1 MPARFVGSRSC
12 RLRARCERDS
22 QLLSD
27 VVTVLAVLFLVLMS
41 ACSGGSE
48 KSVANANFRC
58 GDATANAVCLQSC
71 NLGCS
76 ETGCGRTEIAQ
87 NERIILNFSE
97 NVDPNTV
104 SSSSILFRTASGTEA
119 VGEFLVAGNR
129 VEFVPTLAVT
139 GGQTYYGFTNGE
151 TYVMT
156 IVGGDDVPSV
166 VRGTSGRPFG
176 ETLTCTLV
184 SQLGIIDYDGLAPT
198 AVMVSPA
205 VVQNAPLDSI
215 IELEF
220 SELIDPTPFLNTVQS
235 PVRFFVRAGVEN
247 SAGEIECDPNADRQP
262 LAGSAFPTFDAARG
276 TTTLSFVPSA
286 PLPGNA
292 CVEVEMGAEVV
303 DMSGRAALPET
314 FSFTTLV
321 QALEPGEV
329 SEDFTTQEF
338 FDRDTSAATWDGGQL
353 AFAAIGGDGRHGKFD
368 VSIAGEPT
376 FVGGVAVYELD
387 CDSTI
392 IPKENT
398 ITGAAMPVTDGRFYF
413 TEFVVP
419 SGVRLRFV
427 GSSPPVI
434 TASGRIEVQGEVD
447 LRGASL
453 ASLPSPGLGS
463 SLTPGQAGA
472 VGAVFGGAGGKGGD
486 QGDGLGTGGGAF
498 DGEAGSDVTMVSGHA
513 YVQSRL
519 GTGGNGSTVY
529 PTSGLTTER
538 LFNTALGVNGGTPC
552 LNVVAGGGGGGS
564 AFAGEPGQVISV
576 NVPNPAT
583 GGLPWLQTFGPE
595 APAAMAAQVLPYP
608 AIGSSMPSS
617 RHFLVGGAGG
627 GGAASNTTFTV
638 EALTLPRWAPG
649 GGGAGGGGAIGLR
662 AGGSLRIGSL
672 GSVVASGGS
681 TPDMLEIVMAAR
693 AVPGGGGG
701 GGSVLLQSAGSVDM
715 FGQVDVSGGI
725 GGTFDRS
732 VGILP
737 NGAHIVSKAGDGSP
751 GLVRLEAPSAN
762 AAALAAAVSP
772 SNALLTTSSLQEQ
785 DGLVACQSLY
795 YSTGL
800 SLGPQYDR
808 YEITAL
814 VDGVLMV
821 FSDDP
826 AVSTMS
832 AISGAPLRASFQ
844 AATMDLATGE
854 ISDVKPWRSFV
865 RSTPMQPGIASDQLN
880 AFRFRLVVD
889 RTFAQEV
896 IVQRVVV
903 IYRN

>member
-27 VVTVLAVLFLVLMS
+27 VITVFAVLCFLLMS

-58 GDATANAVCLQSC
+58 DDEAANAVCLQSC

-97 NVDPNTV
+97 NIDPNTV
-104 SSSSILFRTASGTEA
+104 SPSSILFRTANGTEA

-129 VEFVPTLAVT
+129 VEFVPTLSVS

-156 IVGGDDVPSV
+156 IVGGENVPSV

-176 ETLTCTLV
+176 ETLSCTLV
-184 SQLGIIDYDGLAPT
+184 SQMGIVDYDGLAPT
-198 AVMVSPA
+198 AVLVSPA
-205 VVQNAPLDSI
+205 VAQNAPLDSI

-220 SELIDPTPFLNTVQS
+220 SELIDPTPFLSTVQS
-235 PVRFFVRAGVEN
+235 PVRFWVRAGVAN
-247 SAGEIECDPNADRQP
+247 SAGEIECDPSAARQP

-276 TTTLSFVPSA
+276 TTTLSFVPSG

-292 CVEVEMGAEVV
+292 CVEIEMGAEVV

-314 FSFTTLV
+314 FTFTTLAQGLTV
-321 QALEPGEV
+321 GEV

-338 FDRDTSAATWDGGQL
+338 FDRDTSGATWDGGQL
-353 AFAAIGGDGRHGKFD
+353 VFAAIGGDGRHGKFEL
-368 VSIAGEPT
+368 SIAGEPT
-376 FVGGVAVYELD
+376 FVAGVPVYELD
-387 CDSTI
+387 CDNTV

-419 SGVRLRFV
+419 AGVRVRFV

-434 TASGRIEVQGEVD
+434 SASGRIEIQGEVD
-447 LRGASL
+447 VRGGSL
-453 ASLPSPGLGS
+453 ASLPAPGIS
-463 SLTPGQAGA
+463 ASLAPGQPGAAG
-472 VGAVFGGAGGKGGD
+472 GVFGGHGGKGGD
-486 QGDGLGTGGGAF
+486 QCDGLGTGGGAF
-498 DGEAGSDVTMVSGHA
+498 TGQDGDGVTMVAGHA
-513 YVQSRL
+513 YAASRP
-519 GTGGNGSTVY
+519 GTGGRGSTMY
-529 PTSGLTTER
+529 PASGLTSER
-538 LFNTALGVNGGTPC
+538 FFNTAPGVHGGTPC
-552 LNVVAGGGGGGS
+552 LNAVAGGGGGG
-564 AFAGEPGQVISV
+564 AALAGEAGHVVSV
-576 NVPNPAT
+576 NVPNPANGT
-583 GGLPWLQTFGPE
+583 VPWPQTFGP
-595 APAAMAAQVLPYP
+595 ATPAATAVQLLPYP
-608 AIGSSMPSS
+608 AVGSAMPSS

-627 GGAASNTTFTV
+627 GGAASNTTFTPQ
-638 EALTLPRWAPG
+638 ALTVPRWAPG

-672 GSVVASGGS
+672 GRVVATGGS

-693 AVPGGGGG
+693 AIPGGGGG
-701 GGSVLLQSAGSVDM
+701 GGSVLLQSAGGVDL
-715 FGQVDVSGGI
+715 FGQFDVSGGV
-725 GGTFDRS
+725 GGVADRS
-732 VGILP
+732 VGLLP
-737 NGAHIVSKAGDGSP
+737 NGAHIVTKGGDGAP
-751 GLVRLEAPSAN
+751 GHVRLEADSASVV
-762 AAALAAAVSP
+762 ALQATVSP
-772 SNALLTTSSLQEQ
+772 STALTTTASLQEQ
-785 DGLVACQSLY
+785 DTFVACQSLY

-800 SLGPQYDR
+800 ALGPQYDR
-808 YEITAL
+808 YEITAV

-826 AVSTMS
+826 EVSTMS
-832 AISGAPLRASFQ
+832 AITGAPLRASFQ
-844 AATMDLATGE
+844 AATVDLSTGE
-854 ISDVKPWRSFV
+854 ISDERPWRSFV
-865 RSTPMQPGIASDQLN
+865 RSTPMQPGIASAHLN

-896 IVQRVVV
+896 IVQRVAV